1 MELSWLY
8 TILAILVATLI
19 FLIKN
24 KKSQA
29 EEPQQRAGPRGPVE
43 AQGGARRPARR
54 LNRHG
59 QRNNQNDVVDQ
70 LQESD
75 EDMDDESTPTLN
87 IDRSKIGTKKLRKL
101 EEKEQ
106 KRIQREMEARER
118 EEEKQR
124 KEEID
129 ELRRKKEAEEEAAEE
144 ARLLEEQK
152 AEEERLERERIEYE
166 KMKADFEIEDE
177 GEDATTEEDEKN
189 LLKMFL
195 DYIKENKVCYVDAL
209 ASEFGLRNPDAVKR
223 INSLMESGDL
233 TGVLDDRGKFI
244 YITMDE
250 LNSVAKWINSKG
262 RVSLEEIQRESN
274 KLIKL

>member
-1 MELSWLY
+1 MI
-8 TILAILVATLI
+8 TIL
-19 FLIKN
+19 FW
-24 KKSQA
+24 SQI
-29 EEPQQRAGPRGPVE
+29 
-43 AQGGARRPARR
+43 
-54 LNRHG
+54 
-59 QRNNQNDVVDQ
+59 
-70 LQESD
+70 S
-75 EDMDDESTPTLN
+75 
-87 IDRSKIGTKKLRKL
+87 
-101 EEKEQ
+101 
-106 KRIQREMEARER
+106 
-118 EEEKQR
+118 
-124 KEEID
+124 
-129 ELRRKKEAEEEAAEE
+129 EAAEE

-244 YITMDE
+244 YITM
-250 LNSVAKWINSKG
+250 
-262 RVSLEEIQRESN
+262 
-274 KLIKL
+274 

>member
-1 MELSWLY
+1 M
-8 TILAILVATLI
+8 
-19 FLIKN
+19 
-24 KKSQA
+24 
-29 EEPQQRAGPRGPVE
+29 G
-43 AQGGARRPARR
+43 
-54 LNRHG
+54 
-59 QRNNQNDVVDQ
+59 QNDVVDQ

-106 KRIQREMEARER
+106 KRIQREI
-118 EEEKQR
+118 EKQR

-152 AEEERLERERIEYE
+152 AEEERLERERIEYD

-195 DYIKENKVCYVDAL
+195 EYIKENKVCYV
-209 ASEFGLRNPDAVKR
+209 
-223 INSLMESGDL
+223 
-233 TGVLDDRGKFI
+233 
-244 YITMDE
+244 
-250 LNSVAKWINSKG
+250 
-262 RVSLEEIQRESN
+262 
-274 KLIKL
+274 

>member
-8 TILAILVATLI
+8 TILALLVATLI

-24 KKSQA
+24 KKSPPA
-29 EEPQQRAGPRGPVE
+29 NEEVQRAGPRGPVE

-59 QRNNQNDVVDQ
+59 QRANQNEDRPDF
-70 LQESD
+70 QESD
-75 EDMDDESTPTLN
+75 EDMEDSPILD

-106 KRIQREMEARER
+106 KRIQREIEARER

-124 KEEID
+124 KEELD
-129 ELRRKKEAEEEAAEE
+129 EIRRKKEAEEEAAEE

-177 GEDATTEEDEKN
+177 GEDAKTEEDEKN

-195 DYIKENKVCYVDAL
+195 EYIKENKVCYVDAL

-223 INSLMESGDL
+223 INDLMESGEL

-250 LNSVAKWINSKG
+250 LSSVAGWINSKG